1 MPLSKTSLEDAASSG
16 FLMREVMSFGVR
28 RLAAIIEPF
37 YPKPERAGHPLVG
50 VERTLRILCRS

>member
-1 MPLSKTSLEDAASSG
+1 MPFSKTSLEDTASIG

-28 RLAAIIEPF
+28 GLAAISEPF

-50 VERTLRILCRS
+50 VERALRVHCPS